1 MEGTVNSLLV
11 FSGILTDKCMLDY
24 HIGLFSV
31 IPACVSVNLLEFFV
45 IKHNHHHNHSLFLDI
60 ITLLLKVTLVD
71 QQENLG
77 IFFFRITLLERKFK
91 RNIFLCTN
99 SHWMKRFCLMAVFE

>member
-11 FSGILTDKCMLDY
+11 FSGILIDKCMLDY
-24 HIGLFSV
+24 HNGLFSV

-45 IKHNHHHNHSLFLDI
+45 IKHHHCNHNLFLDI

-71 QQENLG
+71 EQENLG
-77 IFFFRITLLERKFK
+77 FQNHF
-91 RNIFLCTN
+91 
-99 SHWMKRFCLMAVFE
+99 A